1 MYYMLKSENKAEKRK
16 INMLKS
22 ENKKAESVK
31 IKEVIK
37 ALERFAPLP
46 LQESWDNAG
55 LQVGLTEAE
64 VSGAL
69 LCLDVTC
76 QIVDEAIAK
85 GCNLIVSH
93 HPLIFRKLARI
104 TGEDYVQQAVMKALA
119 NNIAIIS
126 MHTNMDNAR
135 GGVNFRIARKMG
147 LKNVRFMSAKTV
159 DGVECGS
166 GVVGELEEPMAAD
179 DFIIMLKKTFGVEC
193 VQANQLLRRPIRTV
207 AMCGG
212 SGSFLLDEA
221 VAVGADAFLTGEM
234 HYHEFFGREQQ
245 IQIAVI
251 GHYQSEQF
259 TSEIFK
265 EIIQAECE
273 GVECFIA
280 ETCTNP
286 IMYF

>member
-1 MYYMLKSENKAEKRK
+1 M
-16 INMLKS
+16 
-22 ENKKAESVK
+22 K

-69 LCLDVTC
+69 LCLDVTE
-76 QIVDEAIAK
+76 QIVDEAVSK

-93 HPLIFRKLARI
+93 HPLIFRKLARL
-104 TGEDYVQQAVMKALA
+104 TGEDYVQRSVMKALA
-119 NNIAIIS
+119 NGIVILS

-135 GGVNFRIARKMG
+135 GGVNFKIAEKLG
-147 LKNVRFMSAKTV
+147 LQNVRFMNPRTI

-166 GVVGELEEPMAAD
+166 GVIGEWENPIAVD
-179 DFIIMLKKTFGVEC
+179 DFIIMLKKRFGVEC
-193 VQANQLLRRPIRTV
+193 VETNQLLRRPIKTV

-212 SGSFLLDEA
+212 AGAFLVDEA
-221 VAVGADAFLTGEM
+221 VAAGADAFLTGEM

-259 TSEIFK
+259 TSEVFRD
-265 EIIQAECE
+265 IIVSECP
-273 GVECFIA
+273 GVKCCIA